1 MNDKHKKANSEVLA
15 FTGER
20 FVPEVHG
27 NIELEHLH
35 RYLQACEIAVG
46 KVVLDIASGEG
57 YGSAMLARRA
67 GKVIGVDI
75 SVDAVKHAH
84 KRYKK
89 ENLDYMAGSCADI
102 PLPDASIDL
111 IVSFETIEHH
121 DQHEKMMQEF
131 KRVLRSNGVLLIS
144 SPDKYQY
151 SVEPGLCNPYHIKEL
166 YQHEFKQLLGNYFK
180 NVNYFGQRLIFG
192 SGIFAESLPTPA
204 LSYLQENEK
213 VTEASGIIKPVYWI
227 ALASDIQLPKLASGV
242 LEQPINDSE
251 IIQSWAKVVA
261 ERDGQVARLN
271 QAPAE
276 REEQVATL
284 NNAIAER
291 YGEIA
296 SLNQAI
302 AERYGEIANLNQ
314 AVTVRD
320 ERIADLTQ
328 MVVERDG
335 RIGPL
340 NQSLTDRESRIVRL
354 SQEVG
359 QLEAERQRF
368 AEQVEHLQATTRAQ
382 EQALNAVRNTIGWK
396 ALERYR
402 KLREKSKVLKF
413 SHFLLTGPIKRVS
426 KNKK

>member
-1 MNDKHKKANSEVLA
+1 MNDKHKNANSEVLA

-27 NIELEHLH
+27 NLELEHLH
-35 RYLQACEIAVG
+35 RYLQACEIAGG

-57 YGSAMLARRA
+57 YGSAMLASRA
-67 GKVIGVDI
+67 AKVIGVDI
-75 SVDAVKHAH
+75 SVDAVKHAR

-89 ENLDYMAGSCADI
+89 ENLDYMVGSCADI
-102 PLPDASIDL
+102 PLPDASVDL

-151 SVEPGLCNPYHIKEL
+151 SVEPGCCNPYHIKEL

-204 LSYLQENEK
+204 LSYLQENEN
-213 VTEASGIIKPVYWI
+213 VRVASGIMKPVYWI
-227 ALASDIQLPKLASGV
+227 ALASDIQLPKLASGM

-251 IIQSWAKVVA
+251 IIQSWGKVVA
-261 ERDGQVARLN
+261 ERDGQIARLN
-271 QAPAE
+271 QVAAE
-276 REEQVATL
+276 REEQIATL

-302 AERYGEIANLNQ
+302 ADRYGEIANLNQ

-320 ERIADLTQ
+320 GEIANLNQAVT
-328 MVVERDG
+328 VRDG
-335 RIGPL
+335 EIANL
-340 NQSLTDRESRIVRL
+340 NQAVADARRRDRKPQPSGDGVRRRD
-354 SQEVG
+354 
-359 QLEAERQRF
+359 RQPQPSGDGAR
-368 AEQVEHLQATTRAQ
+368 
-382 EQALNAVRNTIGWK
+382 
-396 ALERYR
+396 
-402 KLREKSKVLKF
+402 
-413 SHFLLTGPIKRVS
+413 
-426 KNKK
+426 